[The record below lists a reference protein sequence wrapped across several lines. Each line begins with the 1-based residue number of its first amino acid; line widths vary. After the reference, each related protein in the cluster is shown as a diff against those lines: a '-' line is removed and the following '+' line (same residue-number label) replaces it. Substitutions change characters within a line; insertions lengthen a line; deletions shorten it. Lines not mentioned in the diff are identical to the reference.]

1 MERPLNPFEILFL
14 EATRNPSRESE
25 FFGWVSKQVFFVPC
39 VLTGAQALKPGTAGS
54 RRVVVDAQTRLRL
67 KAFPD
72 QKQGEVETIVPFFS
86 DFSRFEAWSRPDP
99 EGQYAE
105 LAGSV
110 FFALI
115 PPATAAALLNPGS
128 ESFSKWFSPDEVK
141 LVLKGK

>member
-1 MERPLNPFEILFL
+1 MERPLNPFEILFV
-14 EATRNPSRESE
+14 EATRNPARESE

-39 VLTGAQALKPGTAGS
+39 VLTGVQALKSGAGVA

-67 KAFPD
+67 KAFPTR
-72 QKQGEVETIVPFFS
+72 KQGEIETIVPFFS
-86 DFSRFEAWSRPDP
+86 DLSRFEAWSLPDP

-115 PPATAAALLNPGS
+115 PPATAAVLLNPGS

-141 LVLKGK
+141 LVLRGK